1 MRSWQAPFFEKLVG
15 DSAPQEK
22 RGAHYVSRS
31 FLKKMFNVLLRSH
44 LTLHLDRLSFM
55 KNNYTFDGLRRVCKQ
70 KTEMYTTWPIGWF
83 NFILSSW
90 RECWNLTRFCFSIS
104 YALCTVENK
113 MTKKWKKKKF
123 LHTYLFYFF
132 GACNSQCSAQTYFHT
147 VEPVLVTNMWNK

>member
-15 DSAPQEK
+15 ASAPQEK

-44 LTLHLDRLSFM
+44 LTLHLDRLSLM

-83 NFILSSW
+83 NFLVHDLS
-90 RECWNLTRFCFSIS
+90 
-104 YALCTVENK
+104 VEIWLDFASVFHTLSVQLK
-113 MTKKWKKKKF
+113 TKWQKSEKKKKF